1 MRTFEKNSSQRV
13 AGEFLAMESTWKG
26 RREGLEER
34 QWPGDWE
41 GSRLL
46 SRN

>member
-1 MRTFEKNSSQRV
+1 M
-13 AGEFLAMESTWKG
+13 AGEFLVAGGTWKG
-26 RREGLEER
+26 SRKGLEER

-46 SRN
+46 SRD